1 MLDKMYKV
9 SVIVIA
15 CFIVVAGV
23 VLILPTSE
31 ATAQSFFHK
40 DRDKDKNKDNNVQM
54 IYSVPESHVWELQG
68 DHFFNKATG
77 EIYYLEVKRK
87 GYRIL
92 TKYTKNY

>member
-31 ATAQSFFHK
+31 ATAQSFYHK

-68 DHFFNKATG
+68 NHFFNKATG
-77 EIYYLEVKRK
+77 EIYYLANDRQGNRK
-87 GYRIL
+87 LI
-92 TKYTKNY
+92 KYTRTY